1 MNARPRAEQS
11 VAVLRRLSKCEKE
24 AFLIEASRN
33 PAEIIDMAEENP
45 ELGVEVKLEES
56 PDASPI
62 EEDAETPQENTNGDK
77 T

>member
-1 MNARPRAEQS
+1 
-11 VAVLRRLSKCEKE
+11 
-24 AFLIEASRN
+24 
-33 PAEIIDMAEENP
+33 MAENDP

-62 EEDAETPQENTNGDK
+62 EEDPETPQENSNGIK